1 MRRLWWT
8 ALGLLAAALATAAGV
23 LLISGD
29 DGGDGVQSAGES
41 PSPPPPA
48 RTPARESRHES
59 KPPRTPSTRHQVH
72 QAVRESN
79 APRLDPDQRQ
89 VARVVRAYVAALDAR
104 DGGRACGLFVPGALS
119 GVRFPRDRGTC
130 ARSLSASVGY
140 RDPRGFPV
148 FRSARVARIPAVA
161 IDGATARVTA
171 TTVTRF
177 ADNRE
182 PSVED
187 DLVYMRNQGAAWQIA
202 KPSATLYRAIGVG
215 NIPPQVLA
223 PP

>member
-1 MRRLWWT
+1 V
-8 ALGLLAAALATAAGV
+8 LGVAALATAAGV

-29 DGGDGVQSAGES
+29 DGSDNGAPTQRRAAT
-41 PSPPPPA
+41 PSPPA
-48 RTPARESRHES
+48 RAHAPRAESHHHGHGRGE
-59 KPPRTPSTRHQVH
+59 PSTHRQVH
-72 QAVRESN
+72 QAVEESK
-79 APRLDPDQRQ
+79 APRLDPSQRE
-89 VARVVRAYVAALDAR
+89 VARVVRAYVTALNAR
-104 DGGRACGLFVPGALS
+104 DGERACGLFVSGALS
-119 GVRFPRDRGTC
+119 ELRFPRDRGTC

-148 FRSARVARIPAVA
+148 YLRSRVARIPAVV
-161 IDGATARVTA
+161 IEGSSARVTA
-171 TTVTRF
+171 TTVTQF

-187 DLVYMRNQGAAWQIA
+187 DVIYLRRQGGAWRIA